1 MVQTRCPELLE
12 LVINDPCFELTDPIL
27 AAMLY
32 DPMGKECLLVIG
44 RRDFDWLDK
53 FGKRNTQ
60 KLIDEV
66 KEEILSSQRQKSAR
80 K

>member
-1 MVQTRCPELLE
+1 MPRTRCPELLE
-12 LVINDPCFELTDPIL
+12 LVINDPCFELTEPIL
-27 AAMLY
+27 TYMQY
-32 DPMGKECLLVIG
+32 DPMTKECLLVIG

-53 FGKRNTQ
+53 FCNRNTQ